1 MSEWIRRS
9 VDCFN
14 IIIMI
19 IMIIDD
25 YFYYYLQVYFQ
36 SKDTTS

>member
-1 MSEWIRRS
+1 MGEWIRRS